1 MAVEMGFKA
10 LSGVRLHFTFGMR
23 LSKACLSLLFFPD
36 VEDKGDVMVKEVVM
50 SFADSSC
57 LV

>member
-1 MAVEMGFKA
+1 MVAETGFKA
-10 LSGVRLHFTFGMR
+10 LSASVLECD
-23 LSKACLSLLFFPD
+23 SVKPVSACFSFPD
-36 VEDKGDVMVKEVVM
+36 VEDKRDVMVKEVVM